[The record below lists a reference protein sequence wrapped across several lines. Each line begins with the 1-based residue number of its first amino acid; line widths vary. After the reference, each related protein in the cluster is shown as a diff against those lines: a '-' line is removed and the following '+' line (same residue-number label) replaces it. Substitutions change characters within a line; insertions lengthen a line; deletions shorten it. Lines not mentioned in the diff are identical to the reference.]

1 MGDIWPALLL
11 ALTHD
16 CRMAQCRDLENH
28 HHEKLLEIAIN
39 TLEKILK
46 GEMDEDLPD
55 DVRAVSKDGRTG
67 AQQPG
72 QGPEVAR
79 LSVTSSRRSLCLP
92 LKETVTTT
100 LVHPQASCLVQH
112 HTARVP
118 TRAGDEYWGFIIGT
132 TPLSPPELLQQH
144 VNDLGKGSRQG

>member
-11 ALTHD
+11 ALTHG

-79 LSVTSSRRSLCLP
+79 LSVTSSRRSVSSP
-92 LKETVTTT
+92 E
-100 LVHPQASCLVQH
+100 
-112 HTARVP
+112 
-118 TRAGDEYWGFIIGT
+118 GDSNYNTG
-132 TPLSPPELLQQH
+132 PPPSLMS
-144 VNDLGKGSRQG
+144 GSAPHCPGSYQGR